1 MFQERHPQHQN
12 RPTWGRA
19 KLARACYGLS
29 APQLARYAGENLIR
43 TSHIRRPGQT
53 RGVRLYNFDDIE
65 QLILKGIES
74 GPSEA
79 LEHEHKSNQPQSN
92 TN

>member
-1 MFQERHPQHQN
+1 MFQERQQHHQD

-19 KLARACYGLS
+19 KLARASYGLT
-29 APQLARYAGENLIR
+29 APQLARYADENLIR

-65 QLILKGIES
+65 QLILKGIERGS
-74 GPSEA
+74 TEA
-79 LEHEHKSNQPQSN
+79 LGHERKSNPSRSTSN
-92 TN
+92 